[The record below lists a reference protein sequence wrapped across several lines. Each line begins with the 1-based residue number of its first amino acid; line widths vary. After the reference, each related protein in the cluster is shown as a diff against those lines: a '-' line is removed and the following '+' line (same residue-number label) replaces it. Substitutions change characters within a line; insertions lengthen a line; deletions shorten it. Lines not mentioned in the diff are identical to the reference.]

1 MRDAFSL
8 LRGEMS
14 KILPGV
20 YVWPSFLRGIFHRG
34 EGANFFHTDEKD
46 DIFFLEPSLGVTG
59 GKPDIMKTCEVGLCK
74 LAIFL
79 FREKRKIT

>member
-14 KILPGV
+14 KILPDV

-46 DIFFLEPSLGVTG
+46 DIFFPEPSLGVTG
-59 GKPDIMKTCEVGLCK
+59 GGNPIL
-74 LAIFL
+74 L
-79 FREKRKIT
+79 KRVR